1 MKCSTC
7 GNDLRTG
14 EYCPSCAPEP
24 TVEYEATSES
34 KPQLVNSDEHMD
46 ETLFSDST
54 APKPSRTEDVGV
66 LDEGSDNGNQQ
77 GSAAAGFGLLGCGIG
92 IWIGLIGLLA
102 YAIWGWKNPWLAAVL
117 TLALLIMGTLFLR
130 RMWLRGLVGLV
141 AATGV
146 FFWVSDMSVND
157 SVIVTSS
164 AVGPYSLGQS
174 STNLAN
180 LGVSDAA
187 PGELVKLPDLESVRA
202 QLDTSGLVTLID
214 ISTTNS
220 GSPRWQNEDG
230 ISAYSSIQDFRM
242 VFPSAQVFTD
252 GWDMAWAPYGDNA
265 IMLTKYGPEI
275 GQLAIGRKSTIQAE
289 FTEAAASTSNT
300 SDQEGSTE
308 YGRDDA
314 YRDILTGCLNEAAAI
329 NGSVSNQDRQFCE
342 QFAQENANA
351 AFN

>member
-1 MKCSTC
+1 VKCSTC
-7 GNDLRTG
+7 GDDLRTDG
-14 EYCPSCAPEP
+14 YCASCAPDP
-24 TVEYEATSES
+24 TVAYKATSES
-34 KPQLVNSDEHMD
+34 EPQSVNSDKHMD
-46 ETLFSDST
+46 KTLFSDSA
-54 APKPSRTEDVGV
+54 APTPSNAEDTGA
-66 LDEGSDNGNQQ
+66 LEGGPSNANQQ

-92 IWIGLIGLLA
+92 LWLGLIVLLA

-146 FFWVSDMSVND
+146 FFWVSDMRVND

-174 STNLAN
+174 STDLAN
-180 LGVSDAA
+180 LGVTDAA
-187 PGELVKLPDLESVRA
+187 PGELVKLPDLDSVWA
-202 QLDTSGLVTLID
+202 ELDTTGQVTLID

-265 IMLTKYGPEI
+265 IMLTKYGRDI

-289 FTEAAASTSNT
+289 FTEATASASNT
-300 SDQEGSTE
+300 SDQEGSAG

-314 YRDILTGCLNEAAAI
+314 YQDILTGCLNEAAEI
-329 NGSVSNQDRQFCE
+329 NGSVSSQDRQFCE
-342 QFAQENANA
+342 RFAQENANA
-351 AFN
+351 AFD